1 MNSLNI
7 ITVVRDDFKNLQKT
21 YQSIINLILEGA
33 KWIIVD
39 GGNDEETF
47 NWCSNLKSENLKY
60 IRENDSGIYDAM
72 NKGIG
77 LSEKDSYLWFLNS
90 GDTNLIEKDILERKL
105 MIAQDHGCTVIKF
118 NLIVNKKV
126 RSENINKSFLIFNS
140 PNHQSI
146 FVKKEI
152 HDFFYDD
159 LKLAGDYGN
168 FLNVFFNK
176 NYKLLNVDEVIVS
189 YDMDGITSQSN
200 QKNTIRLERMKSSYR
215 SFIRNKKPFIL
226 LIVLIQSIMYL
237 PFFLFPN
244 FKIKRFKD

>member
-1 MNSLNI
+1 
-7 ITVVRDDFKNLQKT
+7 
-21 YQSIINLILEGA
+21 
-33 KWIIVD
+33 
-39 GGNDEETF
+39 
-47 NWCSNLKSENLKY
+47 
-60 IRENDSGIYDAM
+60 M

-90 GDTNLIEKDILERKL
+90 GDTNLIEKDLLESKIN
-105 MIAQDHGCTVIKF
+105 IAQDHECSVIKF
-118 NLIVNKKV
+118 NLIINKKV

-152 HDFFYDD
+152 HDLFYDD

-176 NYKLLNVDEVIVS
+176 NYKLLSVDEVIVS
-189 YDMDGITSQSN
+189 YDMDGITSRSD
-200 QKNTIRLERMKSSYR
+200 QKNTIRLERIKSSYR
-215 SFIRNKKPFIL
+215 SFIKNKKPFIL
-226 LIVLIQSIMYL
+226 LMVLIQSIIYL

>member
-1 MNSLNI
+1 MNNLNI

-21 YQSIINLILEGA
+21 YQSISELILAGA

-47 NWCSNLKSENLKY
+47 NWCSNLKLENLKY
-60 IRENDSGIYDAM
+60 VRENDSGIYDAM
-72 NKGIG
+72 NKGIA
-77 LSEKDSYLWFLNS
+77 LSEKNSYLWFLNS
-90 GDTNLIEKDILERKL
+90 GDTNLIEKDILETKL
-105 MIAQDHGCTVIKF
+105 IIAQDYECTVIKF

-126 RSENINKSFLIFNS
+126 RSENINKFFLIFNS

-152 HDFFYDD
+152 HDLFYDD

-168 FLNVFFNK
+168 FINVFFNK
-176 NYKLLNVDEVIVS
+176 NYKLLDVDEVIVS

-200 QKNTIRLERMKSSYR
+200 QKNIIRLERMKSAYR
-215 SFIRNKKPFIL
+215 SFIRNKEPFIL